1 MPSDDLIKDLKAKIA
16 PFQQQIEQNQ
26 QTLAQRQAEFV
37 EQQAR
42 KKQREGIARD
52 IGFTCVNVAKAWF
65 SRLAREVPLSIPK
78 IDPIYPDMEPRSPR
92 CTATLAATREFNQT
106 WTVTANC
113 AYNDAT
119 QKVTVAVVLG
129 SFNSVANPNHR
140 REHQFD
146 LPARAND
153 VEGHV
158 TDFIQTSIK
167 ELVVEYMGLRAEG
180 DMQ

>member
-1 MPSDDLIKDLKAKIA
+1 MPSDDLIKDLKEKIV
-16 PFQQQIEQNQ
+16 PFQQQIEQNE

-52 IGFTCVNVAKAWF
+52 IGFTCVNAAKALMQ
-65 SRLAREVPLSIPK
+65 RLAREVPLNIPK

-92 CTATLAATREFNQT
+92 CTATLAATRDFNQT

-119 QKVTVAVVLG
+119 QKVTVAVILS
-129 SFNSVANPNHR
+129 SFNSAANPTHR
-140 REHQFD
+140 RDHQFD

-153 VEGHV
+153 AERQV
-158 TDFIQTSIK
+158 TEFIETSIK
-167 ELVVEYMGLRAEG
+167 ELVVEYMRVRAEV
-180 DMQ
+180 DKQ